1 MTLDRTLDR
10 IFIPALVAAAALIV
24 CAVALVRP
32 EPSPSAGAQPAL
44 TVADKNARNAAFEHA
59 RQRCASYIGDAQASC
74 VIIARAH
81 FDRI

>member
-24 CAVALVRP
+24 CAVVRP

-74 VIIARAH
+74 VIIARAR